1 MTKEFYYLLAI
12 TSGILIAVQAGV
24 NSQLRIVTQNPILAA
39 LISFLVD
46 TVLLAGV
53 YFFSTKSAANISS
66 LAYPIHWWKLAGGIL
81 GAIYIF
87 SMIIMAPKI
96 GAANALG
103 FVIAGQLLGTVI
115 LDHFGWVGFPVRE
128 ISWTRILGIVTMILG
143 VYLVQKK

>member
-12 TSGILIAVQAGV
+12 TSGLLIAVQAGV

-39 LISFLVD
+39 LISFLVG
-46 TVLLAGV
+46 TILLAGF
-53 YFFSTKSAANISS
+53 YFISTKSTANISS
-66 LAYPIHWWKLAGGIL
+66 LAHPISWWKLAGGVL

-103 FVIAGQLLGTVI
+103 FVIAGQLLGAVV

-128 ISWTRILGIVTMILG
+128 ISWTRILGVVVIILG
-143 VYLVQKK
+143 VYLVQRK